1 MFDKIQ
7 KQNVFMLEC
16 DYVEESYIKC
26 LKKLRQ
32 FRKSLN
38 KKKIKKEENFI
49 LIGLRIKQKKQRT
62 NKTKNIFIEIQLNIL

>member
-1 MFDKIQ
+1 
-7 KQNVFMLEC
+7 MLEC

-49 LIGLRIKQKKQRT
+49 LIGLRIKQKK
-62 NKTKNIFIEIQLNIL
+62 